1 MARYVSSG
9 NIRRSGITRNRIYVI
24 SGLLVVGVLIAFIYG
39 NHPFG
44 RSGGEP
50 MAMAPDVDEPAQL
63 DPVVAVDEP
72 APEPVQPDPE
82 PLPQPPVEPEPTD
95 VPSKPSSASDPQV
108 AQLIE
113 EAVTALNAA
122 PVRIIRARAVL
133 NEALPLPMTDQQRQ
147 FIKDQLSALADQWL
161 FNKSVFPADPLCD
174 SYRVEPGDL
183 LSAIGKQYKVP
194 YEILMQINNISRPEA
209 LRAGETIKIIKGPFH
224 AKVYR
229 STFTM
234 DLYLQNTFV
243 CSYRVGLG
251 QPDKETPTGLWRVKR
266 DGKQIEPAWPDP
278 VTGELLYPDDPG
290 YALGSRWIGL
300 DGLEGPAKGRTGF
313 GIHGTKEPE
322 TIGTRSSRGCI
333 RLHNGNVIQVYDT
346 LVPVHSLV
354 HVSE

>member
-9 NIRRSGITRNRIYVI
+9 DIRRSGITRNRIYVI

-44 RSGGEP
+44 RSGVEP
-50 MAMAPDVDEPAQL
+50 MAMAPDVDEPVQL

-72 APEPVQPDPE
+72 TPEPVQPDPE

-95 VPSKPSSASDPQV
+95 VPSEPSSASDPQV

-113 EAVTALNAA
+113 QAVAALNAT
-122 PVRIIRARAVL
+122 PIRIIKARAVL
-133 NEALPLPMTDQQRQ
+133 NEALPLPMTEQQRQ

-161 FNKSVFPADPLCD
+161 FNRSVFPADPLCD

-209 LRAGETIKIIKGPFH
+209 LKAGETIKIIKGPFH
-224 AKVYR
+224 VKVYR

-234 DLYLQNTFV
+234 DLYLQSTFV
-243 CSYRVGLG
+243 RSFRVGLG
-251 QPDKETPTGLWRVKR
+251 KSGMETPTGRWLVKVG
-266 DGKQIEPAWPDP
+266 GKLIKPIWTNPIDHK
-278 VTGELLYPDDPG
+278 TYHPDDPD
-290 YALGSRWIGL
+290 YPLGSRWIGL
-300 DGLEGPAKGRTGF
+300 DGLEGAARGRTGF
-313 GIHGTKEPE
+313 AIHGTKKPE
-322 TIGTRSSRGCI
+322 EIGTAGSQGCI
-333 RLHNGNVIQVYDT
+333 RMYNGDVVLAYK
-346 LVPVHSLV
+346 LLMPGF
-354 HVSE
+354 SEVKVVE